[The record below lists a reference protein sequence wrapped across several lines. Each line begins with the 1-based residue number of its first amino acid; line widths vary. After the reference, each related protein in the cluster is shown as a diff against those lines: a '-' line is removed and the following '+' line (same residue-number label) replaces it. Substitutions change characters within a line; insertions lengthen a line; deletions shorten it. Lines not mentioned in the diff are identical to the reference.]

1 MFDLF
6 RSREKNVR
14 YVLIALLSLVALS
27 LVITLI
33 PNYSGLG
40 SGGQD
45 LTVIAEIGGEKI
57 TAMEVRQA
65 LERALRDR
73 SLPREMVS
81 VYVPM
86 IAQQLIAS
94 KAVAYQAE
102 RMGFKVSDTEAVEII
117 RSILPSLF
125 QNGQFV
131 GRETYAA
138 MLAQQN
144 MTIPMFEANVKK
156 QAAATRLEVLSLEG
170 VIVTPQEVEAEF
182 KRKNDRIVLS
192 YASISEDKYK
202 SQVSVSPEEIKKL
215 YDERKAN
222 FNIPEKRSF
231 LVYPIEEA
239 KLAATISIP
248 DSELQ
253 KAYQSS
259 LDSFRTPERVHARH
273 ILLKTEGKS
282 DADVAAIQKKA
293 EDLLKQARGGAD
305 FAALATKNSEDTGSA
320 ARGGDLDWVTR
331 GQTVPEFEKAAFS
344 MKPGE
349 IAGPV
354 KTMYGFHIL
363 KLEAKE
369 DARVKPFAEV
379 KEELRNNVVRQQV
392 FDKMQVLAD
401 QIRAALTKS
410 PEEADKVASAAGLTA
425 LKSDKLTRN
434 DLIPGI
440 GTNPEV
446 VESAWTLPLGGVTP
460 VVTIDPSKLAVLRVQ
475 EIVPVRPAELAEVQ
489 DQIKTILTNDKAQ
502 KLVQQKIK
510 EFGEKLQAANGDLAA
525 VAKQMGIEVKTTSA
539 FSRAGN
545 APGIDTG
552 ARFEEGF
559 RRNVGETFGPVQ
571 TPAGTYFCKVVEK
584 QPADLTQLA
593 AERDTLVQNM
603 KGQRS
608 NIRRELLYD
617 GIVNA
622 LTKDRK
628 LKIYEDNI
636 KKLATS
642 YGG

>member
-14 YVLIALLSLVALS
+14 YILIGLLSLVALS

-40 SGGQD
+40 SSNQD
-45 LTVIAEIGGEKI
+45 VTVIAEVGGEKV

-65 LERALRDR
+65 LDRAMRDR
-73 SLPREMVS
+73 QLPREMVS

-102 RMGFKVSDTEAVEII
+102 KMGFKVSDTEAVEII

-131 GRETYAA
+131 GREQYAA

-156 QAAATRLEVLSLEG
+156 QAAATRLEVMSLEG
-170 VIVTPQEVEAEF
+170 VIVTPQEVEDAYR
-182 KRKNDRIVLS
+182 KKNDRIVLS
-192 YASISEDKYK
+192 YASVSEDKYK
-202 SQVSVSPEEIKKL
+202 AMVTVSPEEMKAL
-215 YDERKAN
+215 YEQRKAN
-222 FNIPEKRSF
+222 FTIPEKRTF

-239 KLAATISIP
+239 KLAATLTVP
-248 DSELQ
+248 DEALKQ
-253 KAYQSS
+253 AYQAS
-259 LDSFRTPERVHARH
+259 LDSFRTPDRVRVRH

-282 DADVAAIQKKA
+282 EPEIAATQKKI
-293 EDLLKQARGGAD
+293 EELLKQVRGGAD
-305 FAALATKNSEDTGSA
+305 FAQVATKNSEDTGSA
-320 ARGGDLDWVTR
+320 VKGGDLDWVTR
-331 GQTVPEFEKAAFS
+331 GQTVAEFEKAAFS

-363 KLEAKE
+363 KAEARE
-369 DARVKPFAEV
+369 DARVKPFEEV
-379 KEELRNNVVRQQV
+379 KEEIKKNVVRQQV
-392 FDKMQVLAD
+392 FDRMQTLAD
-401 QIRAALTKS
+401 QVRTALTKS
-410 PEEADKVASAAGLTA
+410 PEEADKVAAAAGLTG
-425 LKSDKLTRN
+425 LRSEKIGRG
-434 DLIPGI
+434 DLIAGV
-440 GTNPEV
+440 GANQELS
-446 VESAWTLPLGGVTP
+446 ESAWSLPVGGVTP
-460 VVTIDPSKLAVLRVQ
+460 VVTLDPTKLAVVRVQ
-475 EIVPVRPAELAEVQ
+475 EIVPVRPALFAEVQ
-489 DQIKTILTNDKAQ
+489 DQIKNILASEKAAKMTQDK
-502 KLVQQKIK
+502 VK
-510 EFGEKLQAANGDLAA
+510 EFGDKLKASNGDLAA

-545 APGIDTG
+545 APGIDSG

-559 RRNVGETFGPVQ
+559 RKNTGDTFGPVQ
-571 TPAGTYFCKVVEK
+571 TPGGSYFCKIVEK

-593 AERDTLVQNM
+593 VERDQLVQTL

-608 NIRRELLYD
+608 NMRRELLYD

-622 LTKDRK
+622 LTKDK
-628 LKIYEDNI
+628 SLKIYEDNI
-636 KKLATS
+636 KKLAGN